1 MRQNVFRRM
10 SSMSSMSS
18 GKPSAISA
26 LKYYFDYKSPF
37 SYLSKD
43 LVLQLEKDFNVDVKW
58 LPYQFQVATS
68 FGLPESRSQLQ
79 LNRVK
84 YAYLDARRFANER
97 GLVIKGP
104 LKVYDSNLALVVGL
118 FAQKQGRA
126 IFDRFSEE
134 VYRRFFDRS
143 LDIESLE
150 VLQRLLV
157 ECGGSTEGLPLFI
170 SEGGRGFVELH
181 NIKRIAETEDGVFGV
196 PSFVLNGELFMGQ
209 DRIHWLRKRLQQLS
223 HDTKEKT
230 PKSRL

>member
-1 MRQNVFRRM
+1 MHQNVFRRM
-10 SSMSSMSS
+10 SSMSCTGKSS
-18 GKPSAISA
+18 PIST

-43 LVLQLEKDFNVDVKW
+43 LVLQLEKDFDVDVKW
-58 LPYQFQVATS
+58 LPYQFQVAPA

-79 LNRVK
+79 LNRVR

-97 GLVIKGP
+97 RLVIKGP
-104 LKVYDSNLALVVGL
+104 LKVYDSNLALVIGL
-118 FAQKQGRA
+118 FAQSQGRA

-143 LDIESLE
+143 LNIESLD
-150 VLQRLLV
+150 VLKRLLV
-157 ECGGSTEGLPLFI
+157 ECGGSIEGLQPFI
-170 SEGGRGFVELH
+170 AEGGPGFAELQ
-181 NIKRIAETEDGVFGV
+181 NIKRIAETEDGVFAV

-209 DRIHWLRKRLQQLS
+209 DRIDWVRKRLQQLAL
-223 HDTKEKT
+223 TEVET